1 VPKAFEIR
9 QQRGAE
15 VLAATEIRKK
25 ADAEARALTAEE
37 KAEIRKRLDA
47 ADAYET
53 DAALAERLEGLE
65 SSVDARGVRHGDP
78 LPHSD
83 PANMR
88 GQKPYSVVKAI
99 RQSLDAR
106 EGRGRLDGV
115 EAETHQDLAKRRNR
129 APQGV
134 LIPWNLAL
142 DSGRE
147 VRTGVLNTTTGTG
160 SIPTILAPTLIDLLR
175 TRMAVR
181 AAGCTVMNDMRG
193 LFAIPRQSGAGTG
206 YWVAEAGAPTASN
219 QTIDQ
224 VAFSPKTVGAYT
236 DYTRRF
242 LEESNQSAEEFVKN
256 DLMAVVARALDLAA
270 LAGTGSSN
278 QPTGI
283 LNYASIPTVSL
294 GTNGAA
300 PTYAAL
306 VQMETQV
313 AVANADF
320 GSLSY
325 MVNAQ
330 GRSTLK
336 QTAKIGSTFPVY
348 LWDTQSPD
356 ANGVPQGLVNGYS
369 ARVSNQLPSNLTKGT
384 GTALSPIIFGNWS
397 DLVIALWSGL
407 DVLVD
412 PYTGSNSGTVR
423 VVVLQDA
430 DINLRHKESFSVIV
444 DMITS

>member
-15 VLAATEIRKK
+15 VAAATEIRKK

-47 ADAYET
+47 ADAHEA
-53 DAALAERLEGLE
+53 DAVLAERLEGLE
-65 SSVDARGVRHGDP
+65 SAVDSRGVRHGDP

-83 PANMR
+83 PANMK
-88 GQKPYSVVKAI
+88 GHKPYSLVKAI

-106 EGRGRLDGV
+106 EGRGKLDGV
-115 EAETHQDLAKRRNR
+115 EAEEHQELAKRRNR
-129 APQGV
+129 PSQGV
-134 LIPWNLAL
+134 LVPWDLAAG
-142 DSGRE
+142 SGHE
-147 VRTGVLNTTTGTG
+147 TRTGVLNTTTGTG

-181 AAGCTVMNDMRG
+181 AAGCTVMTDMHG

-206 YWVAEAGAPTASN
+206 YWVAESGAPTASN

-236 DYTRRF
+236 DYSRRF
-242 LEESNQSAEEFVKN
+242 LEESNQSAEQFVKN

-300 PTYAAL
+300 PTYPAL

-320 GSLSY
+320 GNLSY